1 MNLRRIICLLPLVL
15 TVTQA
20 WYPDY
25 SVMATDYVL
34 PRDFLAPARI
44 QSIGLQALG
53 PQFLKIYN
61 HPVDNAFQNPAYL
74 GQQEKNYFYLD
85 VAGDKMDYYE
95 NGIYPV
101 YGGTYPYLDYGMGSP
116 NYWSPYRALEA
127 PEEDQ
132 PIARVIYLGRPL
144 KILPLRLGATLEY
157 FYGREQFYQ
166 PYWYGWGW
174 RNMDAVGATYNESLV
189 DPYDDYRIVE
199 SGENLQDERGYRI
212 NTFVA
217 MPILPFL
224 TLGARLAVQDKN
236 IDGNYSDLNIQDDN
250 YWADEYLSYYDV
262 VKTRDQSF
270 KQQDIAL
277 GALLQL
283 GSGIQLGVT
292 AGYVTGDIDRKLVES
307 DTSRYFSRYYN
318 NPDTNKV
325 NIYNNNGAY
334 ASTKQWI
341 YDGSTRYGEL
351 HGDIAVNP
359 DITLRWS
366 AYYEKRS
373 AELEELENMWRRS
386 YHFSHYWSHWD
397 SVYHDY
403 ENISETNLD
412 RTGSGEYRFENWRF
426 SIGAN
431 WQMSPAICFSGGLVY
446 DSQLD
451 SKDATEPFTGSKY
464 SYSNDWSYDYSS
476 EITQNDDKQFSWQRE
491 ETYVTLA
498 LPTGVVVELG
508 EALELSLG
516 LTKLIRS
523 TDVTESY
530 DLIVFSEETIKIIDG
545 IMITD
550 SDSAYVDGHKFPG
563 IHTFI
568 DEYRMNAGISFKYK
582 DSFKIT
588 AALAES
594 IFEPRSFKIGAEFRW

>member
-1 MNLRRIICLLPLVL
+1 LV
-15 TVTQA
+15 
-20 WYPDY
+20 
-25 SVMATDYVL
+25 
-34 PRDFLAPARI
+34 
-44 QSIGLQALG
+44 
-53 PQFLKIYN
+53 
-61 HPVDNAFQNPAYL
+61 
-74 GQQEKNYFYLD
+74 
-85 VAGDKMDYYE
+85 
-95 NGIYPV
+95 
-101 YGGTYPYLDYGMGSP
+101 
-116 NYWSPYRALEA
+116 
-127 PEEDQ
+127 
-132 PIARVIYLGRPL
+132 
-144 KILPLRLGATLEY
+144 ATLEY

-166 PYWYGWGW
+166 AYWYGWGW